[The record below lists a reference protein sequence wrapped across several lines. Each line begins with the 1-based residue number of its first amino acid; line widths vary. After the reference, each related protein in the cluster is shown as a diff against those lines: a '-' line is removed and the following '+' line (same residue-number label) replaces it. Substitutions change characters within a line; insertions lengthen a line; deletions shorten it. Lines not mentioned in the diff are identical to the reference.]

1 MEEPV
6 ENLSDRTAKP
16 NCGVAHSTISSAKRD
31 RCTAQDAAELI
42 RAKAAR
48 ITANFAAL
56 SAIIQKT
63 ALAYAKDF
71 QEDKSLTFESFDA
84 FELSVVA
91 MTGMLSSMTF
101 NRAAMRDAATRGY
114 STATDLADWLVR
126 ELKVPFREA
135 HEITGK
141 IVKRAEDMGVPEL
154 NALPLKVAQSI
165 EPRIT
170 EAALEALSVERSVES
185 RASYGGTAPMRV
197 REQVARWRKQLG
209 E

>member
-1 MEEPV
+1 MPQ
-6 ENLSDRTAKP
+6 
-16 NCGVAHSTISSAKRD
+16 KRNP
-31 RCTAQDAAELI
+31 DAAELI

-48 ITANFAAL
+48 ITANFSAL
-56 SAIIQKT
+56 SAIVQKT

-71 QEDKSLTFESFDA
+71 QEDKSLTFEAFDA

-91 MTGMLSSMTF
+91 MTGMVSSMTF

-141 IVKRAEDMGVPEL
+141 IVKVAEDMGVPEL
-154 NALPLKVAQSI
+154 NALPLKIAQSV

-185 RASYGGTAPMRV
+185 RASYGGTAPVRV
-197 REQVARWRKQLG
+197 REQVARWRQQLG